1 MNLRCSLLR
10 RVSRL
15 IALLS
20 SAYLKRA
27 GHGVDRSGGGR
38 VDGGEGGV
46 GERDGYEKRA
56 REGGIGKERHI
67 RDANKK
73 HATYKRGCDR

>member
-1 MNLRCSLLR
+1 M
-10 RVSRL
+10 
-15 IALLS
+15 
-20 SAYLKRA
+20 
-27 GHGVDRSGGGR
+27 
-38 VDGGEGGV
+38 DGGEGGV

-73 HATYKRGCDR
+73 HATYKRACDRSET

>member
-1 MNLRCSLLR
+1 MGW
-10 RVSRL
+10 
-15 IALLS
+15 I
-20 SAYLKRA
+20 
-27 GHGVDRSGGGR
+27 GVE
-38 VDGGEGGV
+38 VEGWMGAKV

-73 HATYKRGCDR
+73 HATYKRACDRSET